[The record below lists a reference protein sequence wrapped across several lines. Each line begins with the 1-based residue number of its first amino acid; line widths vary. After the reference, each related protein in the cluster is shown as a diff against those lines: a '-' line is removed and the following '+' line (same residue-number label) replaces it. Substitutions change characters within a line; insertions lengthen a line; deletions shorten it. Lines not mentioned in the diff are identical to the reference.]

1 MNPEHSVFYR
11 TAMKSSYNAE
21 ITESGK
27 NNEQTVGV
35 NCRYVNSEKKLTFSF
50 YIVPYGRN
58 AINLV

>member
-1 MNPEHSVFYR
+1 
-11 TAMKSSYNAE
+11 MKSSYNAE